1 MVPGSKMVEEPN
13 MIDFIL
19 QYAPI
24 VITVGL
30 IVFLLDRTLG
40 RFIDRITR
48 RREAIQSEAEKHMD
62 AYLKELGR

>member
-1 MVPGSKMVEEPN
+1 